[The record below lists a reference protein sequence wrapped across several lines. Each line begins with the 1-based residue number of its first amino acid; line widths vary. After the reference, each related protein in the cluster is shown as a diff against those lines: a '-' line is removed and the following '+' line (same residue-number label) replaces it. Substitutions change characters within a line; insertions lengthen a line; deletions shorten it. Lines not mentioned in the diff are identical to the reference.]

1 LAECLQDD
9 PRELRKLVEEEN
21 PMMGQADL
29 SWPDWGSP
37 TTDSRCG
44 CSMVGSSEGTPENE
58 SLPRGEMSRNGVDS
72 RDRNRLVRSE
82 GGEDSWKTSGQHCLP
97 GSGWSSHEEIVP
109 SGGGNLE
116 SPLGS
121 AMPSYLG
128 EVGSLGRREGQK
140 LSRVN
145 PDLGDLLVTSQVG
158 NDLLQ
163 GRCAEDPHPGSPER
177 SSASSRGCLPS
188 IPDREEEGPYPEVE
202 TGAGHR
208 EASPHRT
215 EFPIQ
220 TELSKKATSCESF
233 RREVTRPSEQPESE
247 GEIETAPFL
256 F

>member
-1 LAECLQDD
+1 
-9 PRELRKLVEEEN
+9 
-21 PMMGQADL
+21 
-29 SWPDWGSP
+29 
-37 TTDSRCG
+37 
-44 CSMVGSSEGTPENE
+44 MVGSSEGTPENE
-58 SLPRGEMSRNGVDS
+58 GLPGGEKSCDGVDS
-72 RDRNRLVRSE
+72 RDRNRLLRSE
-82 GGEDSWKTSGQHCLP
+82 RGEDSWKTSGQHCLP
-97 GSGWSSHEEIVP
+97 GSWWSSHEEIVP

-177 SSASSRGCLPS
+177 SSASSRSCLPS

-233 RREVTRPSEQPESE
+233 RREVPRPSEQPESE